1 MHELRE
7 LCVNRSM
14 LLAIATESA
23 GYPADE
29 TTSVASVR

>member
-7 LCVNRSM
+7 LRVNRGM
-14 LLAIATESA
+14 PIAIATESA